1 MVASTNSCTSDSKIR
16 KSRANSL
23 SRKLPVNTIQVL
35 DNNDKS
41 SVFINTPTSMQNMQE
56 LDFLVQNIIR
66 QSECFKLDKDGVTL
80 IEPTVS
86 KEDGIIKPVVPATL
100 SAPSFLLE
108 LTPLPQSV
116 NAIESSEPFTQALK
130 NIDATERKSPAVEL
144 RIDVRKSRSRSNSR
158 SKSPIESFETIRE
171 TEVFG
176 NDTLETT
183 SYTRKS
189 KADSHSEKYTLQ
201 SMEPKADQF
210 VSTPLRKEDVR
221 IIPSKLQQDGVKCIR
236 VDAVNIPEIASK
248 YNIKDFPSFQ
258 FFFDSHPVGELVK
271 ETEKLWDV
279 YKQALAL
286 NNQFRELLD
295 MYPIPSCPCYML
307 FQHAKKLDIE
317 IVTFEQLLEK
327 LDVYE
332 KHDIVGLFQHPK
344 KERVASKSR
353 ISKENSITEQ
363 TLESKPDINV
373 EIQLLKPN
381 SDPVKARKRSTSL
394 PKQQTPLEESQ
405 PEDVSIYVRNVLE
418 RSESR
423 VEKLKNSST
432 NNSEKSPRLQKTL
445 ISVAK
450 QTPFTENSAPLPS
463 SAHSTLPFT
472 ESSAPL
478 PSIDVPIEISVTAD
492 SSDVLF
498 LENAAKDHSV
508 NIEQM
513 IFNCQG
519 LKYFADHM
527 VEKKRQPSLT
537 KSTIEKSSISLKE
550 NQSNYN
556 LGRSDLKSFSSVSSS
571 LDPTSSSRRQSASKS
586 SASSLEKSNGNLYTF
601 TSERSSS
608 TNLDPNSKS
617 VNALNTSKSN
627 GALSSPKTITKSNI
641 PKEHSRV
648 KSNESVNDLII
659 KGKAN

>member
-1 MVASTNSCTSDSKIR
+1 MDWKEQDSIEEFKASISTG
-16 KSRANSL
+16 L
-23 SRKLPVNTIQVL
+23 VL
-35 DNNDKS
+35 C
-41 SVFINTPTSMQNMQE
+41 
-56 LDFLVQNIIR
+56 L
-66 QSECFKLDKDGVTL
+66 
-80 IEPTVS
+80 
-86 KEDGIIKPVVPATL
+86 
-100 SAPSFLLE
+100 
-108 LTPLPQSV
+108 
-116 NAIESSEPFTQALK
+116 FTYFQ
-130 NIDATERKSPAVEL
+130 
-144 RIDVRKSRSRSNSR
+144 
-158 SKSPIESFETIRE
+158 
-171 TEVFG
+171 
-176 NDTLETT
+176 
-183 SYTRKS
+183 Y
-189 KADSHSEKYTLQ
+189 HS
-201 SMEPKADQF
+201 
-210 VSTPLRKEDVR
+210 DVR
-221 IIPSKLQQDGVKCIR
+221 IIPPKLQQDGVKCIR
-236 VDAVNIPEIASK
+236 VDTVNIPEIASK

-286 NNQFRELLD
+286 NNQFRVASSIVNFIILLRYTGLVVCLFFRNNELVNETISISSTHSKVKLIGVDLNMNGMDELLD

-373 EIQLLKPN
+373 EIQWLKPN
-381 SDPVKARKRSTSL
+381 SDPVKTRKRSTSL
-394 PKQQTPLEESQ
+394 PKQQNPLEESQ
-405 PEDVSIYVRNVLE
+405 PEDVNIYVRNVLE

-423 VEKLKNSST
+423 VEKLKNSSA

-445 ISVAK
+445 ISVAE
-450 QTPFTENSAPLPS
+450 QTLFTENSAPLSS
-463 SAHSTLPFT
+463 SAHSALPFT

-478 PSIDVPIEISVTAD
+478 PLADIPIEISVTAD
-492 SSDVLF
+492 SSDALF
-498 LENAAKDHSV
+498 LENAVKDHSV

-513 IFNCQG
+513 VFNCQG
-519 LKYFADHM
+519 LKYFADCM
-527 VEKKRQPSLT
+527 VEKKRQPSFT
-537 KSTIEKSSISLKE
+537 KSTIEKSSKSLKE
-550 NQSNYN
+550 NQPNYN
-556 LGRSDLKSFSSVSSS
+556 LGGSELKSFSSVSSG

-641 PKEHSRV
+641 TKEHSRV
-648 KSNESVNDLII
+648 KSNESVNNLII